1 MSVFRKNL
9 NSYLGMTK
17 RNILVFFKDK
27 TTLFFSMLAPLIVFF
42 LYIVFLKDTYL
53 SSLKESL
60 TGLEEYVLA
69 SDIENIANSWL
80 LAGLLGTSCITVS
93 LNSLHVMVN
102 DKNSKIDY
110 DYNSSPIKG
119 YIVVL
124 SYFTGAFLNTFL
136 ITASIL
142 TVGLIIL
149 NSIGSLY
156 LGFNTVI
163 LLYLVTILGCASSTI
178 LMMIIVSFFKKSSA
192 LGAFSGIVS
201 AAVGFVIGAYIPL
214 GNFSNAIQG
223 ILSLVP
229 GSHVACLYRNLL
241 MKNLLEHIDVSLN
254 GMDSHTFISMAKE
267 AFALNLNMFSY
278 TTSNTFMMVYTSIS
292 AILALGLN
300 IVLYKRTVKRY

>member
-60 TGLEEYVLA
+60 SGLEEYVLA

-156 LGFNTVI
+156 LGFSTVI

-241 MKNLLEHIDVSLN
+241 MKNLLVHIDVSLN

-278 TTSNTFMMVYTSIS
+278 TISNTFMMVYTSIS

-300 IVLYKRTVKRY
+300 VVLYKRTVKRY

>member
-60 TGLEEYVLA
+60 SGLEEYVLA

-156 LGFNTVI
+156 LGFSTVI

-300 IVLYKRTVKRY
+300 VVLYKRTVKRY

>member
-156 LGFNTVI
+156 LGFSTVI

>member
-1 MSVFRKNL
+1 MKKITIMLASVF
-9 NSYLGMTK
+9 
-17 RNILVFFKDK
+17 
-27 TTLFFSMLAPLIVFF
+27 LAVSAWGQDDE
-42 LYIVFLKDTYL
+42 YSRDECT
-53 SSLKESL
+53 SL
-60 TGLEEYVLA
+60 
-69 SDIENIANSWL
+69 
-80 LAGLLGTSCITVS
+80 
-93 LNSLHVMVN
+93 
-102 DKNSKIDY
+102 
-110 DYNSSPIKG
+110 
-119 YIVVL
+119 
-124 SYFTGAFLNTFL
+124 
-136 ITASIL
+136 
-142 TVGLIIL
+142 
-149 NSIGSLY
+149 
-156 LGFNTVI
+156 
-163 LLYLVTILGCASSTI
+163 ASSTI

>member
-119 YIVVL
+119 YIVVF

>member
-1 MSVFRKNL
+1 MSIFRKNL

>member
-223 ILSLVP
+223 VLSLVP

>member
-9 NSYLGMTK
+9 NSYLGMTR

-156 LGFNTVI
+156 LGFSTVI

-254 GMDSHTFISMAKE
+254 GMDFHTFISMAKE

>member
-1 MSVFRKNL
+1 
-9 NSYLGMTK
+9 
-17 RNILVFFKDK
+17 
-27 TTLFFSMLAPLIVFF
+27 MLAPLIVFF
-42 LYIVFLKDTYL
+42 LYIVFLKHTYL

-60 TGLEEYVLA
+60 TVLEEYVLA

>member
-300 IVLYKRTVKRY
+300 IVLYKRTVKR

>member
-1 MSVFRKNL
+1 MELFKKNL

-27 TTLFFSMLAPLIVFF
+27 TTLFFSMLAPLIVFL

-53 SSLKESL
+53 SSLKDSL
-60 TGLEEYVLA
+60 SGLKEYVLA
-69 SDIENIANSWL
+69 SDIENIANAWL

-93 LNSLHVMVN
+93 LNSLHVMVS
-102 DKNSKIDY
+102 DKNAKIDY

-119 YIVVL
+119 YIIVL
-124 SYFTGAFLNTFL
+124 AYFTGAFLNTFL
-136 ITASIL
+136 ITSSIL
-142 TVGLIIL
+142 TIGLIVL

-156 LGFNTVI
+156 LGFNTI
-163 LLYLVTILGCASSTI
+163 LFLYLVTILGCASSTI

-192 LGAFSGIVS
+192 LSAFSGIVS

-214 GNFSNAIQG
+214 GSFSNSIQG

-241 MKNLLEHIDVSLN
+241 MKNLLEHIDISLN
-254 GMDSHTFISMAKE
+254 GMDSHMFINMAKDS
-267 AFALNLNMFSY
+267 FALNLNMFNY
-278 TTSNTFMMVYTSIS
+278 TTSQTFMMLYTSMSVI
-292 AILALGLN
+292 IALGLN
-300 IVLYKRTVKRY
+300 ILLYKKTVKRY

>member
-60 TGLEEYVLA
+60 SGLEEYVLA
-69 SDIENIANSWL
+69 SDIDNIANSWL

-156 LGFNTVI
+156 LGFSTVI

-300 IVLYKRTVKRY
+300 VVLYKRTVKRY

>member
-1 MSVFRKNL
+1 MRVFRKNL

>member
-60 TGLEEYVLA
+60 SGLEEYVLA

>member
-229 GSHVACLYRNLL
+229 GSHIACLYRNLL

>member
-60 TGLEEYVLA
+60 SGLEEYVLT

-156 LGFNTVI
+156 LGFSTVI

-300 IVLYKRTVKRY
+300 VVLYKRTVKRY

>member
-60 TGLEEYVLA
+60 SGLEEYVLA

-156 LGFNTVI
+156 LGFSTVI

-300 IVLYKRTVKRY
+300 IILYKRTVKRY